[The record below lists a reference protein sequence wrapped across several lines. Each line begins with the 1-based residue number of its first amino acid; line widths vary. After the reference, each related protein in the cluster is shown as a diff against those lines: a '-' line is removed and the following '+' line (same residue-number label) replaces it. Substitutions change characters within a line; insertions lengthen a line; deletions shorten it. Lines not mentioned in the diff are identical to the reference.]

1 MKAEQFRIDTYPP
14 PDRRLR
20 LGFVGGG
27 RGGQVGAW
35 HAAGARLSNRWD
47 IVAGALS
54 TDPAKARLSG
64 RDWFLAEDRIYDDYH
79 AMAEREAARADPV
92 DAVAI
97 CTPNHTHYEIA
108 RTFLQAGINVIC
120 DKPLTTS
127 LEDAQALVAL
137 QKDTGLVFGV
147 TYAFAFHAMV
157 RQARHMILEGRI
169 GRIRQVHVEYFQEWS
184 CLEKKPDSGEV
195 SWRQDPTRVGKASAI
210 SDIGTHAFHLAGYVT
225 GEEIVALKAD
235 LYVCGPERGLE
246 DTAFINVRL
255 AGGAPGTL
263 LVTQVA
269 PGNYC
274 ALRIRVYGD
283 RGGIEWDQEKPEYLR
298 VSYLGQPDE
307 MIVRGKEG
315 AMLPSIEKMSTLP
328 SGHGEALSNAWA
340 NLYTEFAVAIEARA
354 AERSLPEGMLEFPTA
369 QDGARGV
376 RFIHAA
382 VESHENGG
390 AWTPCGP
397 A

>member
-1 MKAEQFRIDTYPP
+1 MEAEQFGMGAYPGP
-14 PDRRLR
+14 ARRLR

-54 TDPAKARLSG
+54 ADPARARASG
-64 RDWFLAEDRIYDDYH
+64 RDWFLAQDRIYDDYRT
-79 AMAEREAARADPV
+79 MAEREAARPDPI
-92 DAVAI
+92 DAVAV
-97 CTPNHTHYEIA
+97 CTPNHTHSAIA
-108 RTFLQAGINVIC
+108 EAFLKAGINVIC

-127 LEDAQALVAL
+127 LKDAEALLAL
-137 QKDTGLVFGV
+137 QEETKLVFGV

-157 RQARHMILEGRI
+157 RQARHMILGGRI

-184 CLEKKPDSGEV
+184 CLEERSASGEIP
-195 SWRQDPTRVGKASAI
+195 WRQDPARVGKASAI
-210 SDIGTHAFHLAGYVT
+210 SDIGTHAFHLASYVT
-225 GEEIVALKAD
+225 GDAIVELKAD
-235 LYVCGPERGLE
+235 LHVCGPERGLE
-246 DTAFINVRL
+246 DTAFINVRF

-274 ALRIRVYGD
+274 ALRLRVYGD
-283 RGGIEWDQEKPEYLR
+283 QGGIEWDQEKPEYLR
-298 VSYLGQPDE
+298 VSYLGRPDE
-307 MIVRGKEG
+307 VIVRGKQG
-315 AMLPSIEKMSTLP
+315 AMLPAAARMSTLP

-340 NLYTEFAVAIEARA
+340 NLYTEFAVAIEAKA
-354 AERSLPEGMLEFPTA
+354 AGRSLPEGMLEFPTVR
-369 QDGARGV
+369 DGARGV
-376 RFIHAA
+376 RFIEAA
-382 VESHENGG
+382 VESHEKGG
-390 AWTPCGP
+390 AWTPCWL

>member
-1 MKAEQFRIDTYPP
+1 MTARQSRMEAYPRA
-14 PDRRLR
+14 DRRLR

-54 TDPAKARLSG
+54 ADPATARASG
-64 RDWFLAEDRIYDDYH
+64 RDWFLADDRIYDDYRT
-79 AMAEREAARADPV
+79 MAQHEAARPDGI
-92 DAVAI
+92 DAVSI
-97 CTPNHTHYEIA
+97 CTPNHTHYDIA
-108 RTFLQAGINVIC
+108 RAFLEAGVNVIC

-127 LEDAQALVAL
+127 LDEAKALMTL
-137 QKDTGLVFGV
+137 ERDTGLVFGV

-157 RQARHMILEGRI
+157 RQARHMILAGRI
-169 GRIRQVHVEYFQEWS
+169 GRVRQVHVEYFQEWS
-184 CLEKKPDSGEV
+184 CLEEKPAGGELP
-195 SWRQDPTRVGKASAI
+195 WRQDPARVGRASAI
-210 SDIGTHAFHLAGYVT
+210 SDIGTHAFHLASYVT
-225 GEEIVALKAD
+225 AEPIVELRAD
-235 LYVCGPERGLE
+235 LHVCGPARGLE
-246 DTAFINVRL
+246 DTAFINIRL

-274 ALRIRVYGD
+274 ALRLRVYGE

-298 VSYLGQPDE
+298 VSSLGQPDE
-307 MIVRGKEG
+307 VIVRGKEG
-315 AMLPSIEKMSTLP
+315 AMLPGVGKMSTLP

-354 AERSLPEGMLEFPTA
+354 AKRSLPAGMLEFPTV

-376 RFIHAA
+376 GFIHAA
-382 VESHENGG
+382 VESHEKGG
-390 AWTPCGP
+390 VWTPCWLT
-397 A
+397 